1 MAGGCTLLAVSLD
14 EALKTRGLRTV
25 LFNVASD
32 GAATDHTVL
41 KVGHLYIDADGAQTE
56 RELLTKM
63 TTVEMR
69 KNPHLTPF
77 SLPAAIKAGHT
88 YSAVKRAALEKAL
101 EKRIAGGGRVSGHV
115 AGQRRKQR
123 NRLPIDAH
131 DRALALAVQRA
142 LKVEDLTPAYR
153 QQHAAGCDAMTGH
166 CFVATNAFWHATGG
180 LAGKYTPRQVRV
192 EGESHWFLVDDQ
204 GRVVDLTASQFS
216 TPVPYA
222 QGRRVGMRARPGGD
236 VRPTERAQAVL
247 DRIAR

>member
-1 MAGGCTLLAVSLD
+1 MSTPDVYVRCET
-14 EALKTRGLRTV
+14 
-25 LFNVASD
+25 
-32 GAATDHTVL
+32 TDVFS
-41 KVGHLYIDADGAQTE
+41 YEAQTRRGRDFLE
-56 RELLTKM
+56 SHVRPSDVGTDGRVRIRGDLRMDLLEWKM
-63 TTVEMR
+63 RRKKIAYAVEC
-69 KNPHLTPF
+69 
-77 SLPAAIKAGHT
+77 S
-88 YSAVKRAALEKAL
+88 
-101 EKRIAGGGRVSGHV
+101 GRVSGHA

-123 NRLPIDAH
+123 NRLPVDAH

-153 QQHAAGCDAMTGH
+153 EKHAAGCDAMTGH

-216 TPVPYA
+216 APIPYA

-236 VRPTERAQAVL
+236 VQPTERAQAVL
-247 DRIAR
+247 DRMVGRSRA